1 MVGSHPVECSVD
13 VRHDDLI
20 VRDHRVH
27 GERVL
32 PGVVFLD
39 LVYRVL
45 QARGTDTSG
54 VELRDVLFREPVVV
68 AEGHDRRIR
77 LRLLP
82 VQGVSFQVNG
92 ESARLESNGDVSG
105 AWRENFRC
113 EIHPDAAT
121 SQEEEPVET
130 SFEGE
135 IKDMD
140 ASYAYAR
147 GAGIEHLAFMK
158 AEGAIT
164 LGPARIVA
172 HIRASVLAR
181 RHAQAFFLHPAC
193 LDAATLV
200 PFLAM
205 PREAG
210 APVQP
215 FIPIHIERFRAV
227 RPLRDE
233 AVILIDR
240 ARALLVSEDVYRCD
254 IHICDARGELIAHF
268 ERLSTKRVRAPDHVS
283 ARASGR
289 APVEQKKNAANAAK
303 AAAVSGDALARE
315 LVGAALNESPGG
327 LDADVSFYDLG
338 LSSADLLQITARL
351 EQALGTR
358 LYPTLLFEHGTI
370 TALAQHLE
378 REHAAVLATSTQG
391 FASKPASVEAEPS
404 RACEPAPGPV
414 KPLVVARMA
423 ENARMEPL
431 AIIGLAGRYPGAP
444 DLDAFW
450 RNLAQGV
457 DAIGEIPA
465 ARWEHERWFDPHP
478 EKPGRTYGKWGGF
491 LDGVDRF
498 DPLAFQIA
506 PREAELMDPQER
518 LFLETA
524 WQALEDA
531 GYAGRALAGRRV
543 GVFVGVMWRQYELLG
558 LERLGAGDIATPLS
572 FHSSIAN
579 RVSYFFDVRGP
590 SLAVDTMC
598 SSSLTA
604 LHLACESIR
613 SGECEQA
620 IVGGVNLILHPSK
633 YLFLAEQRML
643 ASDGRCRAFGAGGD
657 GYVPGEGV
665 GAVLIKP
672 LSQAER
678 DGDHIEGLILATALN
693 HGGRANGY
701 TVPDPDAQ
709 ADVVRTALA
718 RAGVEPSS
726 ISYVEAHGT
735 GTSLGDPIEL
745 RGLVKAFGG
754 GERPPCRIGSVKSN
768 IGHLEAAAG
777 IAGLTKVLLQLRN
790 RKLAPSLHSS
800 PANPHI
806 DWSSAPFRVQ
816 TSLEDWTSP
825 AGAPRRAGLSSF
837 GAGGAN
843 AHVVI
848 EEYRA
853 GEAPAVPAV
862 GPRLVLLSARTI
874 AQLRTGGEQLLAAL
888 DGRSGELDLAR
899 VAYTLQTRNDPMP
912 LRLATVAESLDDLRS
927 ALRSYLQSGPTA
939 RWLSGEVSVHR
950 TAGERLRAKETGSD
964 ALRELAARWVAGAFL
979 DVTSLYPDGTPGR
992 CSLPT
997 FPFDRRRCWLPS
1009 AGVAGGVA
1017 ADTRLHPLVHRNTSS
1032 LVGVRFESVLEAT
1045 EPLLDDHRVNGQ
1057 PVLPGAAILEM
1068 ALAAASL
1075 AGAKATREIR
1085 DVVWERPLMLGVGE
1099 KTLRVALLLRPTLEG
1114 VAFVI
1119 ADAAGDGARGLLV
1132 AGEPRPKARLPLAA
1146 IRARMKRQLTI
1157 GSCYAELAA
1166 KGLTYG
1172 PSLRS
1177 VEEVHVGDGEA
1188 LAVVSLPDAPRGPS
1202 DQALPVPLVDGAL
1215 QSVIG
1220 LLGDAVGDDLWLP
1233 FGIDSVVLHE
1243 PLAPRCM
1250 VYVVARAKCRDA
1262 CTYDVQIAAEDGS
1275 IAAELVGVSVRRL
1288 PRDPA
1293 KVASRVSLRAFRERW
1308 SREQLTDGA
1317 GALPSPVLV
1326 FDHDESLADALR
1338 REGATSVAQ
1347 VRLGR
1352 GFARLGRGIYTVA
1365 PANRSDAERLILAL
1379 QEDGLLPAAL
1389 VHGWSR
1395 PVLAIDDVAR
1405 ELQVGFLSLVELTRA
1420 WGLMKPARPVQI
1432 VHVAPTGSSS
1442 SPADSDPRASGL
1454 HAVHAGLEGFLRTV
1468 EKEHRTVHC
1477 QVVAIRDAGQ
1487 DDRARAVLRELRGL
1501 RGDGAP
1507 VLYEGNN
1514 RSRLRRIMVDMD
1526 VATTLG
1532 PRERGVFLITGGAGG
1547 IGVLLAAELA
1557 RRVRARLV
1565 LVGRRPEDATITATL
1580 ERLRD
1585 LGAEA
1590 VYESVDVAGPGEAD
1604 ALVARSIARFGTLNG
1619 VVHGA
1624 GVLRDSRLVNSA
1636 PAEIAAVLAPKLEGT
1651 VCLDR
1656 ATAGLPLDLFVLFS
1670 SISGMIGNLGQSAY
1684 TYANRFLDAFAVERA
1699 AQVRAGTR
1707 QGRTLSI
1714 AWPLWRDG
1722 SMHVDAM
1729 TEAYLARTLG
1739 MRPLETSDGV
1749 RFFFEALRFDAPV
1762 LGVMAGD
1769 VATIDGALDVR
1780 ADGPITAAPAS
1791 EKDGRQAL
1799 GEERVSAAAVLE
1811 VISELLEIPTYEVD
1825 VKASPRDL
1833 GLDATSLGFLCRRL
1847 EALGV
1852 QWLTPRRAVEFPTV
1866 GELIDAVAAPAAEL
1880 SRDKGRSETAKT
1892 RPSTSTPS
1900 QPGRAAAHKP
1910 SRVAPT
1916 LRRIIA
1922 ELLKLDESEIDPRAD
1937 LRDFGFESVSI
1948 MKLAARLR
1956 EELGVAISPTVL
1968 FEHDS
1973 IETLTAFLEESAP
1986 SEADEAPSEQAS
1998 LAASTNGGHE
2008 PIAILGMSGRFPKSP
2023 NLAEFWAHLIAGRDL
2038 VDEVPGTRWDWRR
2051 FHGDP
2056 LAAPNQTLSRW
2067 GGFLDDVDIF
2077 DAEFFRISPKE
2088 AELMDP
2094 QHRLFLEAAWLSLE
2108 DAAIRPSSL
2117 AGSKTG
2123 VFVGIGSTDYHD
2135 VLREQGVPPEAQ
2147 SATGRAHSMLPNR
2160 LSFQLDLRGPS
2171 LAFETACSSA
2181 LVAVSEAV
2189 RAMRRGDC
2197 DLAIVGGVNLVL
2209 SPYLTVA
2216 FSRAG
2221 MLSPDGR
2228 CRAFDA
2234 SADGYVRGEGV
2245 GAVVLKPLAR
2255 AEADGDPILAV
2266 IRGVAATHAGRANAL
2281 TAPNARSQADLLVA
2295 AYEDAGVDPGTLGYI
2310 EAHGTGT
2317 ALGDP
2322 VEVRGLINAYE
2333 RLAMKDERSGVTE
2346 PHCALGSVKS
2356 NIGHLE
2362 TAAGIAGLIKAVLCI
2377 RHATI
2382 PATVHFQ
2389 ELNPHIDFAR
2399 GPFFI
2404 NRQTQ
2409 PWPKART
2416 GKAAPS
2422 PRRAGVSSFG
2432 FGGINAHVVLEEHR
2446 GTTSRVSVRAAH
2458 VIVLSARTEERLAAQ
2473 ARLLRAFVTSASP
2486 DLAELA
2492 FTLQSG
2498 REAMPERLAIV
2509 ARDTRELAHRLERF
2523 LDDGGATGIHR
2534 GRATSQVGNAS
2545 AEGDLERLAALWA
2558 RGADV
2563 DWVQLHDGARPHR
2576 VSVPSQ
2582 PFTRTRHWLLPTA
2595 DIAAPL
2601 AARNEPAPAQDPTA
2615 KGASLRDGLLAYLV
2629 DLVARTAKLSSVR
2642 IDPSADFEH
2651 LGLDSVLIIELNHQL
2666 QGAFGQLPKTLF
2678 YKYKSLDSLAGY
2690 LAEEHAAAAA
2700 ALSPSLPPS
2709 PRPAASSVVPPAGG
2723 RKTSAPVALERR
2735 DIAVIGMSGRYPG
2748 ASDVVKLW
2756 ENILEGRH
2764 SIREIPASRWDY
2776 HAYFDP
2782 TGARPGSIYC
2792 KWGGF
2797 LDDVDR
2803 FDAAFFQVAPKL
2815 ARLMDPQERL
2825 FLESAWSCLEDAG
2838 YTRDA
2843 LSRPFGGERRAPV
2856 GVFVGATYNEY
2867 AAVAAEAWARGQRI
2881 PFNTQTFSIANRVS
2895 YTLGLGG
2902 PSMTVDTACASSLS
2916 AIHLACESI
2925 RSGGCA
2931 LALAGGVNLSLHP
2944 NKYVLLCE
2952 NHFASKDGRCRS
2964 FGAGGEGYVPGEG
2977 VGAVLLKPLEDALRD
2992 GDAIY
2997 AVIKGSASNHDGK
3010 TQGYTVPNP
3019 VAQTEVIDL
3028 AWQRAGI
3035 DPRTLQYIEAH
3046 GTGTSLGDPI
3056 EITALTDAFAPYTRE
3071 RQFCAIGSVK
3081 ANIGHL
3087 ESAAGIAQLHKVLMQ
3102 MRYRTLAPSL
3112 LHSDRLNDNIDFT
3125 RTPLRVQTERGPWP
3139 NDTGGPLRAGISSFG
3154 AGGVNVHLVLESAP
3168 EGALR
3173 SSVGYAR
3180 SRLADEDRPALLTLS
3195 ARSTDRLHAYARDLL
3210 AFTDREPATDLHDLA
3225 FTLQLGREAMPERLA
3240 IIARDRE
3247 ELLTILRAYVEHE
3260 ETGERCVSGRAKSDA
3275 AGSGSAALRAELE
3288 TLALDSRW
3296 TAIAAAW
3303 VGGRSFPWAALHE
3316 GAARRKVHA
3325 PTYPFAG
3332 DSYWLEA
3339 AGEVVTA
3346 APLAEGSIDATRE
3359 ALARVRG
3366 AEPAARKGA
3375 WVRLLQHLVA
3385 TVLEYSTA
3393 QAPDPET
3400 GFFEMGMESMQSSTL
3415 VAQLETLLGV
3425 DLYAA
3430 APFDYPTIDAL
3441 AGYLLEHVP
3450 LVVSRSDERPSAAFR
3465 PAVEGPGLVLCEQ
3478 RWFDTPLVG
3487 TTRDEGKGKLIVIGG
3502 SESDLAALTAARG
3515 GEVAAVWVVPG
3526 KEVNLGEGRCSFDA
3540 GNPASLEQVINAV
3553 AQRAD
3558 GPLCIVHLDAL
3569 YHVRARDPL
3578 APFVSLFHVVRAAA
3592 STRRVRILYA
3602 YPIASDGSC
3611 LPEAPALAA
3620 FGRAAVMET
3629 HNLSCQVLGLDAA
3642 ARGDRGRLA
3651 RLVLDELT
3659 TGEVDVR
3666 YLAGGRQVRRL
3677 VEYSAPRE
3685 AISARREGG
3694 VYLLTGGAGK
3704 LGLLVADHLARRG
3717 GGPRLVLVGRSELDA
3732 ARLAQLQALRGHG
3745 AEVIYLRADV
3755 GDPEAVYR
3763 VVDEARSRFGAI
3775 NGVFHAAGLVRDG
3788 LLRTKRWEDAR
3799 AVLAPKVLGALSL
3812 DEATRGDDLDH
3823 FVLFSSTAA
3832 LTGNVGQTDYAFA
3845 NAFLSELAQARNA
3858 LADQGLRRGRAMALH
3873 FPLWTEGGMQVDA
3886 STLAFMER
3894 RGGMVPMPSAEGLS
3908 VIDTALA
3915 GGPAGLGAFYGRTDV
3930 IRARF
3935 LVDPL
3940 ASFAAVPSPM
3950 SPHRQEV
3957 VERAEAAALEGD
3969 AIAII
3974 GMACRFP
3981 GGCTSPEAL
3990 WQMLTEGRDAIVPIP
4005 ATRWDE
4011 GAFYD
4016 PNRDKEGKSYARA
4029 GGFLSEDPALFDA
4042 TLFGI
4047 SPREAAE
4054 MDPQQRLLLEL
4065 SWEALERAGIAPLSL
4080 RGTATSVFVGLASAD
4095 YAQLPRAAGQLGAYA
4110 ATGLAPSIAA
4120 GRIAHAFGL
4129 QGPVMTIDTA
4139 CSSSLVAVHL
4149 ARESLLRGESSVALA
4164 GGVSLLLSPLG
4175 FVALSRLGALAPD
4188 GRCKAFS
4195 ADADGYGRGEGCGM
4209 VILKRLGDAR
4219 RDGDPVHAVL
4229 LGSATNHDGAS
4240 SGLTVPNGRA
4250 QQALI
4255 QRALSSA
4262 GLAPCDVSFVEA
4274 HGTGTPL
4281 GDPIEMHAI
4290 GATYGAARD
4299 ADAPIVVGSL
4309 KANLGH
4315 LEAAAGVAGLI
4326 KAVLCIQHG
4335 QIPVQTGITTVNPR
4349 IDLAALRARFPETTH
4364 PWTSPRR
4371 VAAVSSFG
4379 FSGTNAH
4386 ILVGQAE
4393 SGSSE
4398 APRRQ
4403 KSWPRRAP
4411 LLLLSAATRDALP
4424 HLARAWREH
4433 VVRGDANLQDLCAAS
4448 IACRA
4453 HLRHR
4458 AAVAGGDA
4466 EEMAAAL
4473 LALAEGR
4480 THASLRMSPEAG
4492 VDKGRADLAVYVPVG
4507 DDSAERLAEFYV
4519 RGGAPDAASF
4529 ANGFTRRAEGLPT
4542 YPFQR
4547 RRYWIAPATRSP
4559 LVRSTVDALDGRL
4572 PKDDSARRELV
4583 FSLSHSNLP
4592 DLADNHGVF
4601 HIGHYVELLARAAR
4615 RYLGMSR
4622 IVLRDVSFELALR
4635 LAADERVDVR
4645 LVIEKGAWQIA
4656 TEGARVAHAR
4666 GRIEVLTGDAASAA
4680 LLVTIDGGTE
4690 WDGATFYAHLASL
4703 SFDLGESVRKIAS
4716 VRFRPGAAI
4725 ARFVDNPL
4733 EGAGAG
4739 VGFHPGILDACAQL
4753 VAIVGAHH
4761 LPQGTRFMVVG
4772 MGEVRIHRTANAS
4785 GLAAHMRLD
4794 AEPDAAGLLRGEFC
4808 IVEPS
4813 GQVVVEVLDLR
4824 VRRLSPAVLA
4834 QLDRLAIASAS
4845 VRSGGQILGR
4855 NELIGFLCERVAT
4868 HLRMDPSDVVPSVP
4882 LHELGMDSIVALSL
4896 KTDIEQATGTVLA
4909 TDVLIDGPSIDALA
4923 TLIAGAAP
4931 RGGQPVDVW
4940 FNFVARR
4947 PNARIRLFCF
4957 PYGAAGA
4964 SVYRAWSELDEQ
4976 IEVCP
4981 VQLPGRETRLDEA
4994 PFTDLGALLDAL
5006 VPAILA
5012 RADLPFAFYGHSM
5025 GGLVAFE
5032 AARRLLGA
5040 RGPQPR
5046 HLFVGGFSA
5055 PNVQPN
5061 PFLEQLR
5068 GRLRA
5073 QGIDGIPTPGAEVSP
5088 AFWEAFSNAPDARAV
5103 TLASSAHLRPL
5114 VQMVLS
5120 DLALMSAYVFRTGP
5134 RLAVPITVFQA
5145 DRDDRVPDTSLAPWA
5160 ALTTAP
5166 YTQRGVPGDHF
5177 FIGDP
5182 RARAVVNAEIE
5193 ARLLH
5198 PDEARADGQGD

>member
-82 VQGVSFQVNG
+82 AQGVSFQVTG

-113 EIHPDAAT
+113 EIHPVAAT
-121 SQEEEPVET
+121 SREEEPVET

-158 AEGAIT
+158 AEGSIT
-164 LGPARIVA
+164 LGAAHIVA
-172 HIRASVLAR
+172 RVRASVLAR

-233 AVILIDR
+233 AVIVIDR
-240 ARALLVSEDVYRCD
+240 ARACLVSEDVYRCD
-254 IHICDARGELIAHF
+254 IHICDARGNLIARF
-268 ERLSTKRVRAPDHVS
+268 ERLSTKRIRAPEHVS
-283 ARASGR
+283 SRAFGR
-289 APVEQKKNAANAAK
+289 APMEQKKNTAK
-303 AAAVSGDALARE
+303 AAAVSGDALVRE
-315 LVGAALNESPGG
+315 LVGAALSERPGG

-351 EQALGTR
+351 EEALGTR

-378 REHAAVLATSTQG
+378 REHAAALATSTQG
-391 FASKPASVEAEPS
+391 VASTPASAEAEPS
-404 RACEPAPGPV
+404 RARDPAPGPGT
-414 KPLVVARMA
+414 PLAGARMT

-465 ARWEHERWFDPHP
+465 VRWEYERWFDPRP
-478 EKPGRTYGKWGGF
+478 GQPGRTYGKWGGF
-491 LDGVDRF
+491 IDGVDRF

-558 LERLGAGDIATPLS
+558 LDRLGAGDVATPLS
-572 FHSSIAN
+572 FASSIAN
-579 RVSYFFDVRGP
+579 RVSYFFDLRGP

-598 SSSLTA
+598 SSSFTA

-718 RAGVEPSS
+718 RAGVAPSS

-754 GERPPCRIGSVKSN
+754 DGRPPCRIGSVKSN

-777 IAGLTKVLLQLRN
+777 IASLTKVLLQLRN
-790 RKLAPSLHSS
+790 RKLAPSLHAS

-816 TSLEDWTSP
+816 TSLEEWTSP
-825 AGAPRRAGLSSF
+825 AGSLRRAGLSSF

-843 AHVVI
+843 AHVI
-848 EEYRA
+848 LEEYRA
-853 GEAPAVPAV
+853 RDVPLVPAT

-874 AQLRTGGEQLLAAL
+874 AQLKACGEHLLTAL
-888 DGRSGELDLAR
+888 DGRSSELDLAR

-927 ALRSYLQSGPTA
+927 ALRSYLQSGLTA
-939 RWLSGEVSVHR
+939 RWLSGEVPAHQA
-950 TAGERLRAKETGSD
+950 AGKRLRAKETGSD
-964 ALRELAARWVAGAFL
+964 ALRELAARWVEGAFL
-979 DVTSLYPDGTPGR
+979 DVNSLYPDGTPGR

-997 FPFDRRRCWLPS
+997 FPFDRRRCWLPG
-1009 AGVAGGVA
+1009 AGVRGGVA
-1017 ADTRLHPLVHRNTSS
+1017 AGTRLHPLVHRNTSS
-1032 LVGVRFESVLEAT
+1032 LAGVRFESVLTTT
-1045 EPLLDDHRVNGQ
+1045 ESLLDDHRANGQ
-1057 PVLPGAAILEM
+1057 PVLPGAATLEM

-1075 AGAKATREIR
+1075 AGARPTNEIR
-1085 DVVWERPLMLGVGE
+1085 DVVWQRPLMLGVGE
-1099 KTLRVALLLRPTLEG
+1099 TSLRVGILLSPTPEG

-1119 ADAAGDGARGLLV
+1119 ADTAGEGARGLMV
-1132 AGEPRPKARLPLAA
+1132 AGASRPTARLPLAA
-1146 IRARMKRQLTI
+1146 IRARMKRRLTSP
-1157 GSCYAELAA
+1157 SCYAKLAA

-1188 LAVVSLPDAPRGPS
+1188 LAVVSLPDAPRAPG
-1202 DQALPVPLVDGAL
+1202 DQTLPTPLVDGAL

-1220 LLGDAVGDDLWLP
+1220 LLGDDADDDRWLP
-1233 FGIDSVVLHE
+1233 FGIDSVVLHT
-1243 PLAPRCM
+1243 PLAPRCL
-1250 VYVVARAKCRDA
+1250 VHVVARAKSRDA
-1262 CTYDVQIAAEDGS
+1262 CTYDVHIAAEDGS
-1275 IAAELVGVSVRRL
+1275 IAAELMGVSVRRL
-1288 PRDPA
+1288 PGERA
-1293 KVASRVSLRAFRERW
+1293 KVASRASLRAFRERW
-1308 SREQLTDGA
+1308 TGEPLTDGA

-1352 GFARLGRGIYTVA
+1352 GFARLGRGIYSVA
-1365 PANRSDAERLILAL
+1365 SANRSDAERLVLAL

-1389 VHGWSR
+1389 VHAWSR
-1395 PVLAIDDVAR
+1395 PVLATEDVAR
-1405 ELQVGFLSLVELTRA
+1405 ELRVGFLSLVELTRA
-1420 WGLMKPARPVQI
+1420 WALMKPARPVQV
-1432 VHVAPTGSSS
+1432 VHVAPLASSS
-1442 SPADSDPRASGL
+1442 SPADGEPRASGL

-1468 EKEHRTVHC
+1468 EKEHPTIHC
-1477 QVVAIRDAGQ
+1477 RVVAIRDAGQ
-1487 DDRARAVLRELRGL
+1487 DDTARAALRELRDAG
-1501 RGDGAP
+1501 GDSAP
-1507 VLYEGNN
+1507 VLYEGDH
-1514 RSRLRRIMVDMD
+1514 RSRLRRIPVDMD
-1526 VATTLG
+1526 VAATPG
-1532 PRERGVFLITGGAGG
+1532 PRERGVYLITGGASGLG
-1547 IGVLLAAELA
+1547 AHLAAELA
-1557 RRVRARLV
+1557 QRARARLV
-1565 LVGRRPEDATITATL
+1565 LVGRRPEDATIAATL

-1585 LGAEA
+1585 HGAEV

-1604 ALVARSIARFGTLNG
+1604 ALVARSIARFGALNG
-1619 VVHGA
+1619 VIHGA
-1624 GVLRDSRLVNSA
+1624 GVLRDSRLVNAA

-1651 VCLDR
+1651 VALDR

-1670 SISGMIGNLGQSAY
+1670 SISGMIGNLGQAAY
-1684 TYANRFLDAFAVERA
+1684 TYANRFLDAFAVARA

-1722 SMHVDAM
+1722 SMRVDAT

-1739 MRPLETSDGV
+1739 MRPLETGDGV
-1749 RFFFEALRFDAPV
+1749 RFFFDALGFDAPV

-1769 VATIDGALDVR
+1769 IATIDGALDVR
-1780 ADGPITAAPAS
+1780 ADGPITAAPAP

-1799 GEERVSAAAVLE
+1799 GGQRVRAAAVVQ
-1811 VISELLEIPTYEVD
+1811 VIAELLEIPTSEVD

-1852 QWLTPRRAVEFPTV
+1852 PWLTPRRAVEFATV
-1866 GELIDAVAAPAAEL
+1866 GELIDSVTAPAAEL
-1880 SRDKGRSETAKT
+1880 SRDKGRSEAAQT
-1892 RPSTSTPS
+1892 RS
-1900 QPGRAAAHKP
+1900 P

-1956 EELGVAISPTVL
+1956 EELGIAVSPAVL

-1973 IETLTAFLEESAP
+1973 LETLTAFLEERAP
-1986 SEADEAPSEQAS
+1986 SEADEASSEKDRPAPS
-1998 LAASTNGGHE
+1998 TDGGHE

-2023 NLAEFWAHLIAGRDL
+2023 DLAEFWAHLIAGRDL

-2051 FHGDP
+2051 LHGDP
-2056 LAAPNQTLSRW
+2056 LAGPNQTLSRW
-2067 GGFLDDVDIF
+2067 GGFLDDVDLF

-2135 VLREQGVPPEAQ
+2135 VLREQGIPPEAQ
-2147 SATGRAHSMLPNR
+2147 SATGRAHSVLPNR

-2189 RAMRRGDC
+2189 HAMRRGDC

-2234 SADGYVRGEGV
+2234 SASGYVRGEGV
-2245 GAVVLKPLAR
+2245 GAVVLKPLTR

-2333 RLAMKDERSGVTE
+2333 RLTKKDERSGVTE

-2362 TAAGIAGLIKAVLCI
+2362 TAAGIAGLIKTVLCI

-2389 ELNPHIDFAR
+2389 ELNPHIELAR

-2409 PWPKART
+2409 PWPKARA
-2416 GKAAPS
+2416 GKSAPS

-2432 FGGINAHVVLEEHR
+2432 FGGTNAHVVLEEHR
-2446 GTTSRVSVRAAH
+2446 GAASRGSARAAH

-2473 ARLLRAFVTSASP
+2473 ARSLRAFVTSASP
-2486 DLAELA
+2486 NLAELA

-2509 ARDTRELAHRLERF
+2509 ARDTSELADRLERF
-2523 LDDGGATGIHR
+2523 LDDGGATGVHR
-2534 GRATSQVGNAS
+2534 GRATSQGGS
-2545 AEGDLERLAALWA
+2545 ARADGDLDRLAALWA
-2558 RGADV
+2558 RGADI
-2563 DWVQLHDGARPHR
+2563 DWVQLHDGARPR
-2576 VSVPSQ
+2576 RISVPSQ

-2595 DIAAPL
+2595 DLAAPL
-2601 AARNEPAPAQDPTA
+2601 AARSEPAPALDPA
-2615 KGASLRDGLLAYLV
+2615 MKGARGRDGLLAYLV
-2629 DLVARTAKLSSVR
+2629 DLVARTAKLPSAR
-2642 IDPSADFEH
+2642 IDPGADFEH

-2678 YKYKSLDSLAGY
+2678 YKYKSLDALAGY
-2690 LAEEHAAAAA
+2690 LAEEHASAAA
-2700 ALSPSLPPS
+2700 ALSTSLPPS
-2709 PRPAASSVVPPAGG
+2709 SPPVVANVAPATGG
-2723 RKTSAPVALERR
+2723 RKTGAPVALERR

-2748 ASDVVKLW
+2748 ASNVVKLW
-2756 ENILEGRH
+2756 ENILAGRH
-2764 SIREIPASRWDY
+2764 SISEIPASRWDY

-2815 ARLMDPQERL
+2815 ARFMDPQERL

-2843 LSRPFGGERRAPV
+2843 LARPVGGERRAPV

-2867 AAVAAEAWARGQRI
+2867 AAVAAEAWARGQRT

-3035 DPRTLQYIEAH
+3035 DPRSLQYIEAH

-3056 EITALTDAFAPYTRE
+3056 EVTALTDAFAPYTRD

-3087 ESAAGIAQLHKVLMQ
+3087 ESAAGIAQLHKVLLQ

-3173 SSVGYAR
+3173 SSVGHAR
-3180 SRLADEDRPALLTLS
+3180 AHLASEARPALLTLS
-3195 ARSTDRLHAYARDLL
+3195 ARSTDRLRAYARELL
-3210 AFTDREPATDLHDLA
+3210 AFTDRDPTTDLHDLA

-3240 IIARDRE
+3240 IVARDRD
-3247 ELLTILRAYVEHE
+3247 ELLALLRAHVERE
-3260 ETGERCVSGRAKSDA
+3260 ETGERCVRGRAESEV
-3275 AGSGSAALRAELE
+3275 AGSASAALRAELE
-3288 TLALDSRW
+3288 TLALGSRW

-3332 DSYWLEA
+3332 DPYWLEA

-3346 APLAEGSIDATRE
+3346 APLAGGSIDATRE
-3359 ALARVRG
+3359 VLARVRG
-3366 AEPAARKGA
+3366 AAPAARKGA

-3385 TVLEYSTA
+3385 TLLGYPTA
-3393 QAPDPET
+3393 QTPDPEA

-3441 AGYLLEHVP
+3441 AGYLLTHVP
-3450 LVVSRSDERPSAAFR
+3450 FDGSRKDERPSAAFR

-3478 RWFDTPLVG
+3478 RWLDTPLVG
-3487 TTRDEGKGKLIVIGG
+3487 TTRDEGKGKLVVIGG

-3515 GEVAAVWVVPG
+3515 GDVAAVWVVPG

-3540 GNPASLEQVINAV
+3540 ANPASLEHVINAV
-3553 AQRAD
+3553 ARRAD

-3569 YHVRARDPL
+3569 HPLRARDPL
-3578 APFVSLFHVVRAAA
+3578 APFVSLSHVVRAAA
-3592 STRRVRILYA
+3592 STRRVRIFYV

-3620 FGRAAVMET
+3620 FGRAAAMET
-3629 HNLSCQVLGLDAA
+3629 QNLSCQALGLDEA

-3651 RLVLDELT
+3651 RLVFDELT

-3666 YLAGGRQVRRL
+3666 HLAGSRQVRRL
-3677 VEYSAPRE
+3677 VEYSVPRE
-3685 AISARREGG
+3685 VVGARREGG

-3717 GGPRLVLVGRSELDA
+3717 GDPRLVLVGRSELDA
-3732 ARLAQLQALRGHG
+3732 ARSAQLLALRGHG

-3755 GDPEAVYR
+3755 GDPESVYR

-3799 AVLAPKVLGALSL
+3799 AVLAPKVLGALAL
-3812 DEATRGDDLDH
+3812 DEATRSDDLDH

-3873 FPLWTEGGMQVDA
+3873 FPLWAEGGMQVDA

-3894 RGGMVPMPSAEGLS
+3894 RGGMVPMPSAVGLS

-3935 LVDPL
+3935 LVDPR
-3940 ASFAAVPSPM
+3940 ASFAAAPSPM
-3950 SPHRQEV
+3950 SPHRQAV
-3957 VERAEAAALEGD
+3957 VERAEAAAPEGD

-4016 PNRDKEGKSYARA
+4016 PNRASEGKSYARA
-4029 GGFLSEDPALFDA
+4029 GGFLAEDPALFDA

-4065 SWEALERAGIAPLSL
+4065 TWEALERAGIAPLSL
-4080 RGTATSVFVGLASAD
+4080 RGTAASVFVGLASAD
-4095 YAQLPRAAGQLGAYA
+4095 YAQLPRAADQLGAYA
-4110 ATGLAPSIAA
+4110 TTGLAPSIAA

-4195 ADADGYGRGEGCGM
+4195 ADADGYGRGEGGGM
-4209 VILKRLGDAR
+4209 VVLKRLGDAR

-4299 ADAPIVVGSL
+4299 EDDPIVVGSL

-4326 KAVLCIQHG
+4326 KAVLCVQHG

-4386 ILVGQAE
+4386 VLVGQAE

-4403 KSWPRRAP
+4403 ESRPRRAP
-4411 LLLLSAATRDALP
+4411 LLLLSAATRAALP

-4458 AAVAGGDA
+4458 AAVAGGDV
-4466 EEMAAAL
+4466 EEMATAL

-4492 VDKGRADLAVYVPVG
+4492 VDKGRADLAVYVPVE
-4507 DDSAERLAEFYV
+4507 DDSAERLAELYV
-4519 RGGAPDAASF
+4519 RGGAPEAASSAGGF
-4529 ANGFTRRAEGLPT
+4529 ARRAEGLPT

-4559 LVRSTVDALDGRL
+4559 LVLPTVDALDGRL

-4645 LVIEKGAWQIA
+4645 LVIEKGAWHLA
-4656 TEGARVAHAR
+4656 TEGARAAHAR

-4680 LLVTIDGGTE
+4680 RLVTIDGGTE

-4725 ARFVDNPL
+4725 ARLVDNPL
-4733 EGAGAG
+4733 DGAGAG

-4753 VAIVGAHH
+4753 VAVVGAHH

-4785 GLAAHMRLD
+4785 GLDAHMRLD

-4808 IVEPS
+4808 IVERS

-4834 QLDRLAIASAS
+4834 QLDRPAIASAS
-4845 VRSGGQILGR
+4845 VRSGGQIPGR

-4940 FNFVARR
+4940 FDFVARR
-4947 PNARIRLFCF
+4947 PNARVRLFCF
-4957 PYGAAGA
+4957 PYGASGA

-4981 VQLPGRETRLDEA
+4981 VQLPGREKRLDEA
-4994 PFTDLGALLDAL
+4994 PFTDLGALLDVL

-5055 PNVQPN
+5055 PSVQPN

-5120 DLALMSAYVFRTGP
+5120 DLALMSAYVFRKGP

-5166 YTQRGVPGDHF
+5166 YAQRGVPGDHF